1 MNSFLQEVITQGDY
15 LKKTAAYYRS
25 EGAEAMRQITDLFHE
40 KKMNR
45 VVLTGMGSSLYAMDT
60 VLSYLTGHGIPALS
74 HSEDVVESLFV
85 HTLSVEI
92 SSGIL

>member
-40 KKMNR
+40 KNESC
-45 VVLTGMGSSLYAMDT
+45 GSHGYGQLAVCDGYGAE
-60 VLSYLTGHGIPALS
+60 LSDRPWDPCAFL
-74 HSEDVVESLFV
+74 
-85 HTLSVEI
+85 
-92 SSGIL
+92 